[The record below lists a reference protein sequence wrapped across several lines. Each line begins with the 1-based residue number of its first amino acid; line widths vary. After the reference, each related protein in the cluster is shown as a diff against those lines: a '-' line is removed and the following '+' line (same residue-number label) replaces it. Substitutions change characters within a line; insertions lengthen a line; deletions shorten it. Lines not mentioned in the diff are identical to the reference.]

1 MISVRCVESS
11 HTLHLLFR
19 EGWIRT
25 TGHYYSQEA
34 IEAKKLVFPTD
45 YDVTTMFWL
54 INEDGVY
61 SARSGLLPLVKEI
74 FRRIFKL
81 VEEKDQNNYNVV
93 CM

>member
-1 MISVRCVESS
+1 MISVRGVESS

-34 IEAKKLVFPTD
+34 KKLVFPTD
-45 YDVTTMFWL
+45 HDAMTKFWL